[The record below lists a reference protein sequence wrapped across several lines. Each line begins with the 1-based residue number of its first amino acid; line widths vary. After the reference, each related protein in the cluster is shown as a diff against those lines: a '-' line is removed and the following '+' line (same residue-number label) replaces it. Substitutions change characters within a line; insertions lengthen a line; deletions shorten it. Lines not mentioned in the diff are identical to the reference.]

1 VIAHV
6 VLFRPRPDLADTAR
20 QDLLDGLAEAAAA
33 IPSIRRFHVGRRLL
47 HGLPGYEQAMAQ
59 GFDYAAIVEFD
70 DREGLL
76 AYLTHPT
83 HLRIGEHFTASAE
96 ASVAYDYEMVPA
108 RSASG
113 LGEPDRR

>member
-6 VLFRPRPDLADTAR
+6 VLFRPRPDLADDAR
-20 QDLLDGLAEAAAA
+20 QDLLDGLAAAATA

-47 HGLPGYEQAMAQ
+47 HGLPGYEQAMPAA
-59 GFDYAAIVEFD
+59 FDYAAIVEFD

-76 AYLTHPT
+76 AYLTHPA
-83 HLRIGEHFTASAE
+83 HQRIGQHFTASAE
-96 ASVAYDYEMVPA
+96 ASLAYDYEMVPTA
-108 RSASG
+108 GVAG